1 MDKIINIIFLLL
13 GISFSTNIFSQ
24 EIFGKVVDDSGDPL
38 PFVNIYFEK
47 LGNGTVTDFDGFYRF
62 QLGSTDTIK

>member
-1 MDKIINIIFLLL
+1 MDKIINIILLLL
-13 GISFSTNIFSQ
+13 GISFSTNILSQ

-47 LGNGTVTDFDGFYRF
+47 LSLV
-62 QLGSTDTIK
+62 ICI